1 MNSSV
6 SARLRGRLHP
16 AALAVCLAAAL
27 SACQTAR
34 TGGGSSGAGGASAD
48 PQALMGLS
56 PNEVT
61 AMMGQPEL
69 RRQEPPAEVWQ
80 YRTSTCVF
88 DVYLYDDRVTYFEAR
103 HRRQGTVSAPG
114 CLGQIVAAR
123 GGGRA
128 TS

>member
-1 MNSSV
+1 MSIR
-6 SARLRGRLHP
+6 AEGRGRLHP
-16 AALAVCLAAAL
+16 AALALCLATAL
-27 SACQTAR
+27 AACQTAR
-34 TGGGSSGAGGASAD
+34 TGSDAGGASPSAD
-48 PQALMGLS
+48 PNSLIGLS

-61 AMMGQPEL
+61 AFMGQPEL

-88 DVYLYDDRVTYFEAR
+88 DVYLYDNTVTYFEAR

-114 CLGQIVAAR
+114 CLGQIVASR
-123 GGGRA
+123 GGSRA

>member
-1 MNSSV
+1 MRSSV
-6 SARLRGRLHP
+6 SAMQGGRLRP
-16 AALAVCLAAAL
+16 AALALCLAVTVA
-27 SACQTAR
+27 ACQTAR
-34 TGGGSSGAGGASAD
+34 TGASGGGSGGASAD
-48 PQALMGLS
+48 PQALIGLS

-80 YRTSTCVF
+80 YRTSTCAF
-88 DVYLYDDRVTYFEAR
+88 DVFLYDDRVTHFEAR